1 MRHADIHK
9 GRIVLSTFGS
19 LGDINPFIAL
29 ARGLQQRGYQPVIAT
44 IPFYRDYVAD
54 AGLPFYPIRPDLSLE
69 DKDLL
74 RRAMHSVKG
83 PAVILKDIVL
93 PYIHESYADLN
104 TAVKE
109 ADALI
114 THPLS
119 FAGHI
124 AAEINNMPW
133 ISVVLSPIIFFSVF
147 DVPVL
152 SGVPFTTFLEKM
164 GPAAN
169 RIFIRLVKSASHI
182 WCRPIYRLRA
192 NLGLA
197 PGEHP
202 IFKAQYSPM
211 LVLAMFSDLLA
222 QPRTD
227 WPPNTRITGYAFYD
241 TEVER
246 GDSFS
251 QLEKFLNAGPPPVVF
266 ALGSVAVYRAGNFYH
281 KAVKAAQ
288 MLGRRAVLVVGRE
301 TDNLPAEK
309 LPSEIIAIDYTPY
322 SELFPKAAA
331 IVHQGGI
338 GTTGQAL
345 KAGKP
350 TLVVPFAHDQ
360 PDNARRL
367 ERLGISRT
375 LSLKRC
381 TAHTMARALE
391 VMLQNEEVIRRA
403 DHIGEKMR
411 SEDGVAAAC
420 DAIESVLNHCHIKTQ
435 KNTDAK

>member
-1 MRHADIHK
+1 MKPANSHR
-9 GRIVLSTFGS
+9 GCIVLSTFGS

-29 ARGLQQRGYQPVIAT
+29 ALGLQQRGYQAVIAT

-74 RRAMHSVKG
+74 RRAMHPRKG
-83 PAVILKDIVL
+83 PAVILNNIVL
-93 PYIHESYADLN
+93 PHIHESYADLN
-104 TAVKE
+104 AAVQK

-119 FAGHI
+119 FVGHI
-124 AAEINNMPW
+124 VAEKKDMPW
-133 ISVVLSPIIFFSVF
+133 ISVVLAPITLFSAY
-147 DVPVL
+147 DMPVL
-152 SGVPFTTFLEKM
+152 PGVPFTTVLEKM
-164 GPAAN
+164 GPAVN
-169 RIFIRLVKSASHI
+169 RLFIRLVKCVSHI
-182 WCRPIYRLRA
+182 WCRPIYRLRKDV
-192 NLGLA
+192 GLA

-202 IFKAQYSPM
+202 IFNTQYSPM

-222 QPRTD
+222 RPRPD
-227 WPPNTRITGYAFYD
+227 WPANTRITGYAFYD
-241 TEVER
+241 TEVEQR
-246 GDSFS
+246 DSFS
-251 QLEKFLNAGPPPVVF
+251 QLDPFLNDGPPPLVF
-266 ALGSVAVYRAGNFYH
+266 ALGSVAVYRAGDFYRE
-281 KAVKAAQ
+281 AVKAAA
-288 MLGRRAVLVVGRE
+288 MMGRRAVLVLGKD

-309 LPSEIIAIDYTPY
+309 LPPEIIAIDYTPY
-322 SELFPKAAA
+322 SKLFPKAAA

-345 KAGKP
+345 KSGKP
-350 TLVVPFAHDQ
+350 SLVVPFAHDQ

-381 TAHTMARALE
+381 TAYAMARALE
-391 VMLQNEEVIRRA
+391 KLLGDEKIIRRA
-403 DHIGEKMR
+403 DIVGEKVR
-411 SEDGVAAAC
+411 SEDGVALAI
-420 DAIESVLNHCHIKTQ
+420 DAIETVINSRRKTQ

>member
-1 MRHADIHK
+1 MKRANSHR
-9 GRIVLSTFGS
+9 GCIVLSTFGS

-29 ARGLQQRGYQPVIAT
+29 ALGLQQRGYQAVIAT

-54 AGLPFYPIRPDLSLE
+54 AGLPFYPIRPDLSPE

-74 RRAMHSVKG
+74 RRAMHPRKG
-83 PAVILKDIVL
+83 PAFILKNIVL
-93 PYIHESYADLN
+93 PYIHESYADIN
-104 TAVKE
+104 AAVQK

-124 AAEINNMPW
+124 VVEKNNLPW
-133 ISVVLSPIIFFSVF
+133 ISVVLAPSTLFSAY
-147 DVPVL
+147 DMPVL
-152 SGVPFTTFLEKM
+152 PGVSFTTILEKM

-169 RIFIRLVKSASHI
+169 RLFIRWVKCVSHI
-182 WCRPIYRLRA
+182 WCRPIYRLRKSVG
-192 NLGLA
+192 LG

-202 IFKAQYSPM
+202 IFNAQYSPM

-222 QPRTD
+222 RPRPD

-241 TEVER
+241 TEVEQR
-246 GDSFS
+246 DSFS
-251 QLEKFLNAGPPPVVF
+251 QLESFLNDGPPPLVF
-266 ALGSVAVYRAGNFYH
+266 ALGSVAVYRAGDFYRE
-281 KAVKAAQ
+281 AVKVAA
-288 MLGRRAVLVVGRE
+288 MMGRRAVLVLGKD

-309 LPSEIIAIDYTPY
+309 LPPEIIAIDYTPY
-322 SELFPKAAA
+322 SKLFPKAAA

-345 KAGKP
+345 KSGKP
-350 TLVVPFAHDQ
+350 SLVVPFAHDQ

-367 ERLGISRT
+367 ERLGMSRT

-381 TAHTMARALE
+381 TAYAMARALE
-391 VMLQNEEVIRRA
+391 KLLGDEKIILRA
-403 DHIGEKMR
+403 DIVGEKV
-411 SEDGVAAAC
+411 SSKDGVAVAC
-420 DAIESVLNHCHIKTQ
+420 DAIEAVINSRRKTR

>member
-1 MRHADIHK
+1 MKYQNSYK

-29 ARGLQQRGYQPVIAT
+29 ALGLQQRGYQAVIAT
-44 IPFYRDYVAD
+44 IPFYRDYVGD
-54 AGLPFYPIRPDLSLE
+54 AGLPFYPIRPDMSPE

-74 RRAMHSVKG
+74 RRAMHPSKG

-104 TAVKE
+104 AAVQN

-124 AAEINNMPW
+124 AAEKNNLPW
-133 ISVVLSPIIFFSVF
+133 ISVVLAPIIFFSAY
-147 DVPVL
+147 DMPVL
-152 SGVPFTTFLEKM
+152 PGFPFTTFLGKM

-169 RIFIRLVKSASHI
+169 RLFIRLVKYILHI

-192 NLGLA
+192 NLGLT

-202 IFKAQYSPM
+202 IFKAQYSPT

-222 QPRTD
+222 RPRSD
-227 WPPNTRITGYAFYD
+227 WPSNTRITGFPFYD
-241 TEVER
+241 TEVEQR
-246 GDSFS
+246 DSFS
-251 QLEKFLNAGPPPVVF
+251 QLEPFLNDGLPPLVF
-266 ALGSVAVYRAGNFYH
+266 ALGSVAVYRAGDFYQE
-281 KAVKAAQ
+281 AVKAAA
-288 MLGRRAVLVVGRE
+288 MLNRRAVLVLGKE
-301 TDNLPAEK
+301 TDNLPVGK
-309 LPSEIIAIDYTPY
+309 LPPEIITIDYTPY
-322 SELFPKAAA
+322 SKLFPKAAV

-350 TLVVPFAHDQ
+350 TLVVPYAHDQ
-360 PDNARRL
+360 PDNALRL
-367 ERLGISRT
+367 ERLGTSRT

-381 TAHTMARALE
+381 TAYAMARALE
-391 VMLQNEEVIRRA
+391 KLLGDEEIIRHA
-403 DHIGEKMR
+403 DIIGEKVR
-411 SEDGVAAAC
+411 SEDGVAVAC
-420 DAIESVLNHCHIKTQ
+420 EAIEAVINSRRKTR